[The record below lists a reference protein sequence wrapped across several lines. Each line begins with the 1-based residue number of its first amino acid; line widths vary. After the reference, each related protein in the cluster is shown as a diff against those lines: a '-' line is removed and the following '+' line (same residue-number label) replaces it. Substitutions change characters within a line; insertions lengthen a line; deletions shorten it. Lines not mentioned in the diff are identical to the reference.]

1 MKIKSIFALATAA
14 LAWTGCSTDLEP
26 EKLPTNSAS
35 GVTVEMQD
43 AELVFPEDQMSS
55 NTYYDIPIVVTGET
69 NGAVEVTVELGEIG
83 ETPAK
88 AGENYIVTSKKVI
101 IPAGTNVGNI
111 QFYPKGDEEENPDR
125 QFTVT
130 IVSAAG
136 ATIGA
141 QSSTLVTLLDNEL
154 MVKNAYRDIQGVWT
168 VSANSVFDGPVT
180 YQLIIQG
187 YPEGDANYLK
197 VVNLVGIGGT
207 PDFVVPA
214 TISCNPVNGET
225 NLSIKCNDGVLGT
238 AMAGSAGLV
247 DIRLL
252 YVEGES
258 LYLNGNVTAVGN
270 PDLTQIVFNDAL
282 YGGAFKAGS
291 SSGSD
296 FLGGWFFDQDVV
308 MTKM

>member
-14 LAWTGCSTDLEP
+14 LALTGCSTDLEP

-43 AELVFPEDQMSS
+43 AELIFPEDQMSS
-55 NTYYDIPIVVTGET
+55 DSYYNIPIVVNGEA
-69 NGAVEVTVELGEIG
+69 NGAVEVTVELGEVG
-83 ETPAK
+83 TTPAK

-101 IPAGTNVGNI
+101 IPVGSNVGSI
-111 QFYPKGDEEENPDR
+111 QFYPKGDSEENPDR
-125 QFTVT
+125 QFNVT

-154 MVKNAYRDIQGVWT
+154 MVKNAYSEIQGAWT
-168 VSANSVFDGPVT
+168 VSANSQFDGPVT
-180 YQLIIQG
+180 YQVIIQG
-187 YPEGDANYLK
+187 YPETDSRYL
-197 VVNLVGIGGT
+197 NTINIIGIGG
-207 PDFVVPA
+207 DSNFSVPA
-214 TISCNPVNGET
+214 SMSCNPVNGET
-225 NLSIKCNDGVLGT
+225 NLTIKTNDGVLGSVV
-238 AMAGSAGLV
+238 AGAAGLV

-252 YVEGES
+252 YVEGTN
-258 LYLNGNVTAVGN
+258 LYLSGDVTAVGN
-270 PDLTQIVFNDAL
+270 ADLTRIVFNNPL
-282 YGGAFKAGS
+282 YGGAFKPGS

-296 FLGGWFFDQDVV
+296 YLGGWFFDADVV